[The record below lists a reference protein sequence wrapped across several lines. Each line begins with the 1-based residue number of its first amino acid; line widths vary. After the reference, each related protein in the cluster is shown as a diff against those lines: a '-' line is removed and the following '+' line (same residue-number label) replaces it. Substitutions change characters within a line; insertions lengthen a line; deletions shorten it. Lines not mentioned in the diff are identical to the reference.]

1 MICSPLPENVSSPSV
16 MSFKTSEGEEEAYDG
31 VSFPSHN
38 PSHSDDG
45 SEISTHSTV
54 CSFEKENACAD
65 QWSDESQSSCS
76 DSKLSLPEINS
87 RSARS
92 SILDHNS
99 TEISEYDDKCS
110 EVSKMTM
117 STLTYSKANS
127 LYGSNA
133 ITGYHRG
140 SMGGYYNRN
149 IDAQEYDEDD
159 EWETSS
165 RLTQSTITQSTLGI
179 VAKPF
184 RPQNYLPSKPYNRTF
199 GVYYDCQLDVR
210 HRAFR
215 ESSHSRSGTYDADDD
230 RDTTFTSSSET
241 DRGSSIRGYL

>member
-1 MICSPLPENVSSPSV
+1 MICSPLPENISSPSV
-16 MSFKTSEGEEEAYDG
+16 MSFKTPEGEEEGYDD

-38 PSHSDDG
+38 LSDSDDD
-45 SEISTHSTV
+45 SEKSTHSTA
-54 CSFEKENACAD
+54 CSSEKENSFTD
-65 QWSDESQSSCS
+65 QWSSESNSSCS
-76 DSKLSLPEINS
+76 DSKVSLPVINS
-87 RSARS
+87 RNARS
-92 SILDHNS
+92 SALNHNS
-99 TEISEYDDKCS
+99 TEMSECDDKCS

-117 STLTYSKANS
+117 STLTYSKVNS

-165 RLTQSTITQSTLGI
+165 RLTQSTITQSTFGI

-199 GVYYDCQLDVR
+199 GVYYDCQLEER
-210 HRAFR
+210 HRAVR
-215 ESSHSRSGTYDADDD
+215 ECSHSRSGTYDADDD

-241 DRGSSIRGYL
+241 ERSSSIRGYL